1 MLEKAKKLM
10 QIHSSGVV
18 AVIRRQRP
26 EDVVPLAEAL
36 VKGGVTTL
44 EITVDSEQSYHL
56 IGEVK
61 KRLGSSAL
69 VGAGTVLDAETA
81 RTAIHSGA
89 DFIFSPTYS
98 KSLIEMAKRYGVIS
112 MPGVLTPSEMV
123 EAYQAGAD
131 IVKVFPAS
139 AFGPSYIKDLQGPL
153 GHISMIPTG
162 GVTVENIG
170 TYIANGA
177 VAAGVGGS
185 LVKQKYIDSQDFES
199 ITTLAEQ
206 FTEAV
211 KQARTGSV
219 S

>member
-1 MLEKAKKLM
+1 M

-44 EITVDSEQSYHL
+44 EITVDSEQSFHL

-81 RTAIHSGA
+81 RTAIQSGA
-89 DFIFSPTYS
+89 DFIFSPIFS

-170 TYIANGA
+170 AYIANGA

-185 LVKQKYIDSQDFES
+185 LVKQKFIDSQDFAS

-206 FTEAV
+206 FSEAV
-211 KQARTGSV
+211 KNARTESDI
-219 S
+219 

>member
-1 MLEKAKKLM
+1 MEKAKKLM

>member
-1 MLEKAKKLM
+1 MEKAKKLM
-10 QIHSSGVV
+10 QIYSSGVV

-44 EITVDSEQSYHL
+44 EITVDSDRSYHL

-61 KRLGSSAL
+61 KRLGTPAL

-81 RTAIHSGA
+81 HTAIQAGA
-89 DFIFSPTYS
+89 DFIFSPTFNI
-98 KSLIEMAKRYGVIS
+98 SLIEMAKRYGVIS
-112 MPGVLTPSEMV
+112 IPGVLTPSEMV

-131 IVKVFPAS
+131 LVKIFPAS

-170 TYIANGA
+170 AYITNGA

-185 LVKQKYIDSQDFES
+185 LVNQKLIDNQDFES

-211 KQARTGSV
+211 KKARTGSE

>member
-1 MLEKAKKLM
+1 MEKAKKLM

-61 KRLGSSAL
+61 KRLGTTAL

-81 RTAIHSGA
+81 KTAIQAGA
-89 DFIFSPTYS
+89 DFIFSPIYS

-185 LVKQKYIDSQDFES
+185 LVKQTFIDSQDFAS

-206 FTEAV
+206 FSEAV
-211 KQARTGSV
+211 KNARTESDA
-219 S
+219 

>member
-1 MLEKAKKLM
+1 MEKAKKLM
-10 QIHSSGVV
+10 QIQSSGVV

-44 EITVDSEQSYHL
+44 EITVDSEQSYQL

-61 KRLGSSAL
+61 KRLGSTAL

-81 RTAIHSGA
+81 RTAIQAGA
-89 DFIFSPTYS
+89 DFIFSPTYNA
-98 KSLIEMAKRYGVIS
+98 SLIEMAKRYGVIS
-112 MPGVLTPSEMV
+112 IPGVLTPSEMV

-153 GHISMIPTG
+153 GHIPMIPTG
-162 GVTVENIG
+162 GVNVGNIG

-177 VAAGVGGS
+177 IATGVGGS
-185 LVKQKYIDSQDFES
+185 LVNQQFIDNQDFES

-211 KQARTGSV
+211 KQARTESE

>member
-1 MLEKAKKLM
+1 MEKAKKLM
-10 QIHSSGVV
+10 QINSSGVV
-18 AVIRRQRP
+18 AVIRRQRS
-26 EDVVPLAEAL
+26 EDVLPLAEAL

-44 EITVDSEQSYHL
+44 EITVDSDRSYQL

-61 KRLGSSAL
+61 KHLGTTAL

-81 RTAIHSGA
+81 HTAIQAGA
-89 DFIFSPTYS
+89 DFIFSPTFNTD
-98 KSLIEMAKRYGVIS
+98 LIEMTKRYGVIS
-112 MPGVLTPSEMV
+112 IPGVLTPSEMV

-131 IVKVFPAS
+131 LVKIFPAS

-153 GHISMIPTG
+153 GHIPMIPTG
-162 GVTVENIG
+162 GVNVENIG

-185 LVKQKYIDSQDFES
+185 LVKQQFIDDQDFES
-199 ITTLAEQ
+199 ITMLAEQ

-211 KQARTGSV
+211 KQARTESE